1 MLRWYHKMGIGLVDL
16 LILTVAL
23 MAIYFNVTPSSD
35 IGLITTDAIGMLIIV
50 VVLYVG
56 VVAFASICLTYMRED
71 NFIAKLVK
79 SLIMTIVIVA
89 LFNWALFPVLWIFG
103 YDFVGEVGNILI
115 IASVVRTIVKIFL
128 RRRFG
133 GNAE

>member
-1 MLRWYHKMGIGLVDL
+1 MLRWCHKIGIGLIDL
-16 LILTVAL
+16 LILTAAL
-23 MAIYFNVTPSSD
+23 FAIYFNVTPTND

-50 VVLYVG
+50 VVLYIG

-71 NFIAKLVK
+71 NTIAKLVK
-79 SLIMTIVIVA
+79 GLIMTIVIVA
-89 LFNWALFPVLWIFG
+89 LFNWILFPALWIFG
-103 YDFVGEVGNILI
+103 YDFAGDVGYILI
-115 IASVVRTIVKIFL
+115 IASVARTLVKIFL